1 MKTSDTSSHNSG
13 YPTTLRLPKSSYA
26 PLRATSHTRQTVAEM
41 LDRQN
46 GEKEGSGLNRL
57 TLLFPEVRKN
67 EKEKRKQ

>member
-1 MKTSDTSSHNSG
+1 
-13 YPTTLRLPKSSYA
+13 L
-26 PLRATSHTRQTVAEM
+26 LRATSRTRQTVAEM

-46 GEKEGSGLNRL
+46 GEKEGTSLNRL